1 MKQKPAHPMEV
12 RTGSKVYTIEQK
24 SLTKDSLHGDVDF
37 SKAILRIDPNQ
48 SLEDYKNTLLHEII
62 HIGYDMFGL
71 GNDEDMPSVND
82 MFGLGND
89 EDMPSVNNEFLTMI
103 TGNMLRL
110 FTNLNPEL
118 FEYIFERPK

>member
-1 MKQKPAHPMEV
+1 MKEKPVHPMKIF
-12 RTGSKVYTIEQK
+12 TGSKTFMIEQK
-24 SLTKDSLHGDVDF
+24 SLAKDQLHGDVDF
-37 SKAILRIDPNQ
+37 AKAILRIDPNQ

-71 GNDEDMPSVND
+71 GSDDDMPTIQ
-82 MFGLGND
+82 
-89 EDMPSVNNEFLTMI
+89 NEFLTMV

-110 FTNLNPEL
+110 FANLNPEL

>member
-1 MKQKPAHPMEV
+1 MASTYK
-12 RTGSKVYTIEQK
+12 T
-24 SLTKDSLHGDVDF
+24 F
-37 SKAILRIDPNQ
+37 SNNDLATTR
-48 SLEDYKNTLLHEII
+48 TLLHEVI

-71 GNDEDMPSVND
+71 GSDD
-82 MFGLGND
+82 
-89 EDMPSVNNEFLTMI
+89 DMPSVNNEYLTLI

>member
-1 MKQKPAHPMEV
+1 MTQKPVHPMEIF
-12 RTGSKVYTIEQK
+12 TGSKTFMIEQK
-24 SLTKDSLHGDVDF
+24 SLAKDQLHGDVDF
-37 SKAILRIDPNQ
+37 AKSILRIDPNQ
-48 SLEDYKNTLLHEII
+48 SLEDYKNTLLHEIL

-71 GNDEDMPSVND
+71 GSDEDMPTIQ
-82 MFGLGND
+82 
-89 EDMPSVNNEFLTMI
+89 NEFLTLV

>member
-71 GNDEDMPSVND
+71 GNDEDMPSVN
-82 MFGLGND
+82 
-89 EDMPSVNNEFLTMI
+89 NEFLTMI

>member
-1 MKQKPAHPMEV
+1 MIQKPVHPMEIF
-12 RTGSKVYTIEQK
+12 TGSKTFMIEQK
-24 SLTKDSLHGDVDF
+24 SLAKDQLHGDVDF
-37 SKAILRIDPNQ
+37 AKGILRIDPNQ
-48 SLEDYKNTLLHEII
+48 SIEDYKNTLLHEIL

-71 GNDEDMPSVND
+71 GSDEDMPTIQ
-82 MFGLGND
+82 
-89 EDMPSVNNEFLTMI
+89 NEFLTLV